1 MIGSHAVSADS
12 LYCASH
18 GETEWL
24 IHVDTRGWQPRR
36 KLLLLIPN
44 QSSAGPALAARSD
57 EIQRWRPLS
66 WNPEHGDRCHGIQ
79 SMGTAVVESGCL
91 DWKPWGAK
99 APKVLLGCPAWSC
112 WDVVHG
118 NRGVHSLDAVHRGAT
133 SRLDGH
139 DQGQH
144 AGRATREHESMNDTL
159 YSFARS
165 RTCMLLFLLQNGPA
179 STTTLCED
187 KKSRPTVPRRAT
199 AAAYSSRRVSIFRV

>member
-1 MIGSHAVSADS
+1 MKSRD
-12 LYCASH
+12 
-18 GETEWL
+18 
-24 IHVDTRGWQPRR
+24 
-36 KLLLLIPN
+36 
-44 QSSAGPALAARSD
+44 
-57 EIQRWRPLS
+57 
-66 WNPEHGDRCHGIQ
+66 GDRCHGIQ
-79 SMGTAVVESGCL
+79 STETAVMESRVWGLLSWKAGVLIGNRGVQRHPRSFLDVLLGLVWMSCL
-91 DWKPWGAK
+91 
-99 APKVLLGCPAWSC
+99 VLLGCPAWSC

-133 SRLDGH
+133 SRLDGQ